1 MLRPRFKHKKGLMNK
16 RGLLFL
22 YLGFSSFSFRTGTSF
37 SPCFFA
43 LFVAA
48 AAAVFFFLF
57 PSLFFW
63 FYSFLGRVLIIY
75 VYGIYSVDCSLA
87 FFFLSAYL
95 EMGCMKRYLL
105 GVLLNCRG

>member
-1 MLRPRFKHKKGLMNK
+1 MHSRFKHKKGLMNK

-22 YLGFSSFSFRTGTSF
+22 YLGFFSFSFRTGTSF
-37 SPCFFA
+37 SRVFFA
-43 LFVAA
+43 LFVA

-57 PSLFFW
+57 PFLLVLFF
-63 FYSFLGRVLIIY
+63 SGK
-75 VYGIYSVDCSLA
+75 GIHHIRIRYLFSGLQLS
-87 FFFLSAYL
+87 FFFSLSAYL

>member
-1 MLRPRFKHKKGLMNK
+1 MLRPRFNHKKGLMNK

-63 FYSFLGRVLIIY
+63 FYFFLGRVLIIY

-87 FFFLSAYL
+87 FFFSLCLFGNGLYEEIPVGSL
-95 EMGCMKRYLL
+95 T
-105 GVLLNCRG
+105 